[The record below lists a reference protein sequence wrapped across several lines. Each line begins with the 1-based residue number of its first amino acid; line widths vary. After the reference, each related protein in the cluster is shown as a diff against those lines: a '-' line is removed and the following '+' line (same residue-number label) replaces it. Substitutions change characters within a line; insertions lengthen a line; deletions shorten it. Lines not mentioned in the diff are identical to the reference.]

1 MLLNKIAYKELIFMK
16 PEEIDIQ
23 NAIDNVVGEFQIHGK
38 ITNAIYIHYIKEAYK
53 KVSGS
58 TMRNYAR
65 EVGGQAL
72 VDEIDRILAEEKNRE
87 MR

>member
-1 MLLNKIAYKELIFMK
+1 
-16 PEEIDIQ
+16 
-23 NAIDNVVGEFQIHGK
+23 
-38 ITNAIYIHYIKEAYK
+38 
-53 KVSGS
+53 
-58 TMRNYAR
+58 MRNYAR

>member
-1 MLLNKIAYKELIFMK
+1 MK

-23 NAIDNVVGEFQIHGK
+23 NAIDNVVSEFQTHGK
-38 ITNAIYIHYIKEAYK
+38 IENAIYIQYIKETYK
-53 KVSGS
+53 NVSGS

-72 VDEIDRILAEEKNRE
+72 VNEIDRICR
-87 MR
+87 

>member
-1 MLLNKIAYKELIFMK
+1 M
-16 PEEIDIQ
+16 
-23 NAIDNVVGEFQIHGK
+23 VSEFQIHGK
-38 ITNAIYIHYIKEAYK
+38 IENAIYIQYIKEAYR

-72 VDEIDRILAEEKNRE
+72 VNEIDRICR
-87 MR
+87 

>member
-1 MLLNKIAYKELIFMK
+1 MK

-23 NAIDNVVGEFQIHGK
+23 NAIDNVVSEFQIHGK
-38 ITNAIYIHYIKEAYK
+38 ITNATYIQYIKEAYK
-53 KVSGS
+53 NVSGS

-65 EVGGQAL
+65 EVGGQTF
-72 VDEIDRILAEEKNRE
+72 VDEIDRILAEEKSRE

>member
-1 MLLNKIAYKELIFMK
+1 MK

-23 NAIDNVVGEFQIHGK
+23 NAIDNVVSEFQTHGK
-38 ITNAIYIHYIKEAYK
+38 IENAIYIQYIKETYK

-72 VDEIDRILAEEKNRE
+72 VNEIDRICR
-87 MR
+87 